1 MCGGITV
8 YSPLKFHGAGP
19 GKKVGI
25 VGVGG
30 LGHFAVL
37 FAKAFGVDEVV
48 GISRRESKRADAIN
62 LGCDDY
68 IATSDDKD
76 WVKNNKERFDLIIS
90 TASSEDVR
98 NTVPPACYSCSVL
111 TFTTTRCL

>member
-37 FAKAFGVDEVV
+37 FAKAFGADEVV
-48 GISRRESKRADAIN
+48 GISRRENKRADAIN

-68 IATSDDKD
+68 IATSDDAD
-76 WVKNNKERFDLIIS
+76 WVKRSSERFDLIIS
-90 TASSEDVR
+90 TVSSDDVCWKISIPSLELLR
-98 NTVPPACYSCSVL
+98 
-111 TFTTTRCL
+111 